1 MRRVRRSDAE
11 RKFAEWRQAKR
22 SARKDEPREVMI
34 HELRRLALAAMA
46 AAAVRFSIPS
56 LAYICSRCL
65 STVLG
70 LRPRIYAL
78 SYPSASLPQRN
89 YASRVGGSRC
99 QLGPLRLGPRKT

>member
-56 LAYICSRCL
+56 LA
-65 STVLG
+65 
-70 LRPRIYAL
+70 
-78 SYPSASLPQRN
+78 
-89 YASRVGGSRC
+89 
-99 QLGPLRLGPRKT
+99 